1 MVQPGFIHDK
11 LDIKLLILY
20 IMARVTA
27 PISMPVLTDLALCDA
42 GVDYFLFAESVSEL
56 VESGHLT
63 LENDSYVITE
73 KGRKHSEITE
83 SSLPYSVRLK
93 CGKAL
98 SSLNSRLRRDAQVR
112 SQVTPREDGT
122 FTLQLALDDNDG
134 NLFSLDLLVATEEQG
149 NHIAKRFQVSPAQIY
164 NDILT
169 ILLTT
174 RADSTED

>member
-1 MVQPGFIHDK
+1 MAQPGFIHDK

-27 PISMPVLTDLALCDA
+27 PIDLPTLTDLALCDA

-56 VESGHLT
+56 VTSGHLS
-63 LENDSYVITE
+63 LENDVYAITE
-73 KGRKHSEITE
+73 KGRKHGEITE

-93 CGKAL
+93 CGRAL
-98 SSLNSRLRRDAQVR
+98 SKLNNQLRRDAQVR
-112 SQVTPREDGT
+112 AKVLPREDGMY
-122 FTLQLALDDNDG
+122 TLQLTLDDNDG
-134 NLFSLDLLVATEEQG
+134 SLFALDLLVATEEQG
-149 NHIAKRFQVSPAQIY
+149 KYIADRFRTTPDQIY

-174 RADSTED
+174 RTEKQGD